1 MGEERK
7 HDFLLANHEARIRQ
21 LESALFKCAEAA
33 GEDVSDGA
41 PTWPDITTWAVRAV
55 KELRKDYGNACSE
68 LHPELVA
75 TGPQTERS
83 GVPNPEP
90 DGLVTVELT
99 REEAEHAMARGEHP
113 SNAPMIP
120 DFSCP
125 DCKRIAAKFRA
136 SLERTGK

>member
-1 MGEERK
+1 MRDYNGRCAQCGLWNC
-7 HDFLLANHEARIRQ
+7 HHLYTTSNTAN
-21 LESALFKCAEAA
+21 
-33 GEDVSDGA
+33 
-41 PTWPDITTWAVRAV
+41 
-55 KELRKDYGNACSE
+55 
-68 LHPELVA
+68 
-75 TGPQTERS
+75 GPQTERS

-136 SLERTGK
+136 SLERTSK

>member
-1 MGEERK
+1 MGEGREGDRVFACWK
-7 HDFLLANHEARIRQ
+7 CGKGVLA
-21 LESALFKCAEAA
+21 
-33 GEDVSDGA
+33 SDPHFVKG
-41 PTWPDITTWAVRAV
+41 VVVYCSRACV
-55 KELRKDYGNACSE
+55 GLP
-68 LHPELVA
+68 PEA

-83 GVPNPEP
+83 GVPDEDDVYLQALCSDPNV
-90 DGLVTVELT
+90 VTVELT

>member
-1 MGEERK
+1 MRDYNGRCAQCGLWNG
-7 HDFLLANHEARIRQ
+7 HHRYTTSNTAN
-21 LESALFKCAEAA
+21 
-33 GEDVSDGA
+33 
-41 PTWPDITTWAVRAV
+41 
-55 KELRKDYGNACSE
+55 
-68 LHPELVA
+68 
-75 TGPQTERS
+75 GPQTERS

-90 DGLVTVELT
+90 DDLVTVELT

-136 SLERTGK
+136 SLERTSK

>member
-1 MGEERK
+1 MKRSTASGHEQCDTCGVVRPWFVSGCPACK
-7 HDFLLANHEARIRQ
+7 DPRQGKPFDANGPQR
-21 LESALFKCAEAA
+21 
-33 GEDVSDGA
+33 SDSGA
-41 PTWPDITTWAVRAV
+41 PNAHPDDCPDCDA
-55 KELRKDYGNACSE
+55 GF
-68 LHPELVA
+68 
-75 TGPQTERS
+75 PQHCRHLT
-83 GVPNPEP
+83 V
-90 DGLVTVELT
+90 GLVTVELT

>member
-1 MGEERK
+1 MRDYNGRCAQCGLWSC
-7 HDFLLANHEARIRQ
+7 HHLYTTSNTAN
-21 LESALFKCAEAA
+21 
-33 GEDVSDGA
+33 
-41 PTWPDITTWAVRAV
+41 
-55 KELRKDYGNACSE
+55 
-68 LHPELVA
+68 
-75 TGPQTERS
+75 GPQTERS

-90 DGLVTVELT
+90 DDLVTVELT

>member
-1 MGEERK
+1 MAGASTGGWIMGEETCPYRGPGGTCDGSTVGVFTEGK
-7 HDFLLANHEARIRQ
+7 GWSNRPCLCLATE
-21 LESALFKCAEAA
+21 
-33 GEDVSDGA
+33 
-41 PTWPDITTWAVRAV
+41 
-55 KELRKDYGNACSE
+55 
-68 LHPELVA
+68 A
-75 TGPQTERS
+75 TGPLTERS